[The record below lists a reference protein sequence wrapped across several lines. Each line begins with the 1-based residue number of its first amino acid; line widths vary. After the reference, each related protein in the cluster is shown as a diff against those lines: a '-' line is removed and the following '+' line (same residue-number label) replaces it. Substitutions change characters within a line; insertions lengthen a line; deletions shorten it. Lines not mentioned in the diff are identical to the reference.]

1 MRNAISI
8 LCLVALAGCSLMPDY
23 QRPDA
28 PVPASLPGPA
38 GDGAVAAELGW
49 QEFLVDEHLRAVVE
63 QALANNRDLRIAA
76 LNVEK
81 VAALVRLQRSELSPG
96 FGAQAAGE
104 RRRIP
109 EKMTDSGVARTTA
122 QYAVEV
128 GFLSWEID
136 LFGRIRSLSASAL
149 EQYLATEEAA
159 RAVQVALVSGTA
171 VSYLRLA
178 ADAEG
183 YRLAQATLA
192 AQSDALELVRAS
204 WDAGVASDLDLR
216 QAESQVEAARVSVA
230 ELAGAMAVDRH
241 ALELLLG
248 GPLPPEHAPEGLAA
262 LAPTTELA
270 GGLSSEVLLARPDIR
285 AAEHRLRAAN
295 ADIGAARAAFFPR
308 ITLTGA
314 LGTLSSELSGL
325 FESGTRTWRVAPL
338 VQLPLYA
345 GGGLR
350 ARLEATKIER
360 EIAAASYEKAIQT
373 AFAEVA
379 DALELRGTLQ
389 EQLAAHDRLVVALR
403 ETLRLAEERYRA
415 GVDGY
420 LGVLVAQRGLFAAEQ
435 AGVYLRFAERSN
447 RIALYRALGGG
458 G

>member
-183 YRLAQATLA
+183 HRLARATLA
-192 AQSDALELVRAS
+192 AQSDALALVRAS
-204 WDAGVASDLDLR
+204 RDAGVAADLDLR
-216 QAESQVEAARVSVA
+216 QAESQVEAARVRVA

-248 GPLPPEHAPEGLAA
+248 GPLPA
-262 LAPTTELA
+262 LFVRISA
-270 GGLSSEVLLARPDIR
+270 GATMVTPIST
-285 AAEHRLRAAN
+285 HRL
-295 ADIGAARAAFFPR
+295 
-308 ITLTGA
+308 
-314 LGTLSSELSGL
+314 
-325 FESGTRTWRVAPL
+325 PL
-338 VQLPLYA
+338 LLMGRHC
-345 GGGLR
+345 GGSCRHPG
-350 ARLEATKIER
+350 ARLHKQMWLR
-360 EIAAASYEKAIQT
+360 H
-373 AFAEVA
+373 FA
-379 DALELRGTLQ
+379 
-389 EQLAAHDRLVVALR
+389 
-403 ETLRLAEERYRA
+403 
-415 GVDGY
+415 
-420 LGVLVAQRGLFAAEQ
+420 
-435 AGVYLRFAERSN
+435 
-447 RIALYRALGGG
+447 
-458 G
+458 